1 MLRRALVFL
10 FALLAAGAVLSQEV
24 VLYHE
29 VWCPSVDTTRM
40 TRMKRRA
47 AEAQGMVPAPD
58 CHAMGVR
65 YLGVSGAAPRE
76 ETRMTR
82 VSGYTRADGTR
93 VEAYWRPE
101 ARREPEAQ
109 SESGRVHVNGHMR
122 DGKPVQEHWRA
133 EPTKR

>member
-1 MLRRALVFL
+1 MVLL
-10 FALLAAGAVLSQEV
+10 FALLAAGAVFSQQI

-40 TRMKRRA
+40 TRMKRGT

-82 VSGYTRADGTR
+82 VSGYTRAGGTR
-93 VEAYWRPE
+93 VEGYM
-101 ARREPEAQ
+101 RREPQHELEAQ
-109 SESGRVHVNGHMR
+109 SERGRVHVTGHMR
-122 DGKPVQEHWRA
+122 DGTHVREHWRDA
-133 EPTKR
+133 PKKR